1 MNPGGDYGKKE
12 LSPALANRFTTIWVP
27 ALQRAEELKAIVE
40 QRLDGRLFGWLLGGR
55 VSQHNPDAPQH
66 NPDASQRNPVHLNTT
81 AFSISTPP
89 SHTDVCRQAGIATRL
104 VEFFEVFKT
113 QPSAHSVPLCVRDLL
128 SWSDFVCRL
137 APTCG
142 PLGAYVH
149 GAFLCLLDGVGL
161 GTGASTQV
169 CVKGGFLT
177 DYVYR
182 WYMKGIVLYTQK

>member
-1 MNPGGDYGKKE
+1 MWSSDWMVGC
-12 LSPALANRFTTIWVP
+12 
-27 ALQRAEELKAIVE
+27 
-40 QRLDGRLFGWLLGGR
+40 LDGYWVVVHLNTILMHL
-55 VSQHNPDAPQH
+55 NTILM
-66 NPDASQRNPVHLNTT
+66 HLNTT

-104 VEFFEVFKT
+104 VEFFEFFKT
-113 QPSAHSVPLCVRDLL
+113 QPSAHSMPLSVRDLL

-182 WYMKGIVLYTQK
+182 WYMKGIVLCMQK